1 MMVSDGAIHAL
12 QLLHILQLSVLG
24 RSWGV
29 PSFPR
34 AQREVGERR
43 ELWPQ
48 GWRAQ
53 KGTEQLRTESL
64 RLEKTSEISKSN
76 PNPPHHAQQPHP
88 SVPHLH
94 GSGTPPGTV
103 TAPLPVQLSHCIT
116 TLSEKKCFL
125 ISKLNLPWH
134 HLRPSPLVLKKQF
147 AGKTQNW
154 RTQSSWE

>member
-53 KGTEQLRTESL
+53 KGTELLRTESL

-94 GSGTPPGTV
+94 GSGTPPGTPPPPW
-103 TAPLPVQLSHCIT
+103 AA
-116 TLSEKKCFL
+116 CFV
-125 ISKLNLPWH
+125 
-134 HLRPSPLVLKKQF
+134 PSPLSFQPKQALPGGHPPMRCVLV
-147 AGKTQNW
+147 
-154 RTQSSWE
+154 